1 MEGKYNMKR
10 KISLYFMTV
19 IILMLVLF
27 EGVFSVAIYRY
38 YYNGLLHYVESHA
51 KASTKFFSDYN
62 SVYDLRLREH
72 SGEIIR
78 SFQLEGTE
86 LQLLDR
92 YGNVIQSS
100 SGYKVNEK
108 VKIPLLVLEGD
119 IYHRI
124 TNQKSTGKSLEVLS
138 PFIHEGQT
146 IGILK
151 YTTNL
156 KDVNKRILEIISGTV
171 LMGIIISLIVL
182 IVSRHLAN
190 IFIKPIHSIIN
201 ASSEIAQG
209 TLNCKIRED
218 YPGELG
224 ELAHSLNHMVSK
236 INHSTNMKNEF
247 IASISHELRTPLTG
261 IKGWSETLATVE
273 CLTDKEIKQGMS
285 IITGETDRLIHLV
298 ENLLDFSKLELDYQD
313 LCKESFLLQDLLNE
327 SIWQLATKA
336 TQREIEI
343 VTELEEVELIADRAR
358 LKQVF
363 LNLIDN
369 AIKYSDNKGK
379 IEVSLLK
386 QEQII
391 ISISDRGIGIA
402 EEHLPYI
409 NESFYQV
416 NNKSSGS
423 GMGLAIV
430 KKIVELH
437 NGLIEIDSEKG
448 KGTTVT
454 IKLPFDTLA

>member
-1 MEGKYNMKR
+1 MKK

-62 SVYDLRLREH
+62 SVYDLRLREY
-72 SGEIIR
+72 SGDIIS
-78 SFQLEGTE
+78 SFQLQGTE

-100 SGYKVNEK
+100 NGYKVNKK
-108 VKIPLLVLEGD
+108 VRIPLLVLEGD
-119 IYHRI
+119 TYHRI
-124 TNQKSTGKSLEVLS
+124 ANQKSDGKSLEVLS
-138 PFIHEGQT
+138 PFIHKGQT
-146 IGILK
+146 IGVLK

-156 KDVNKRILEIISGTV
+156 KDVNQRIIDIILGTV
-171 LMGIIISLIVL
+171 LMGIIISIIVL
-182 IVSRHLAN
+182 IVSKHLAN
-190 IFIKPIHSIIN
+190 LFIKPIHSIIN
-201 ASSEIAQG
+201 ASSEIAKG
-209 TLNCKIRED
+209 TLTCKINED

-236 INHSTNMKNEF
+236 INQSTNMKNEF

-261 IKGWSETLATVE
+261 IKGWSETLATFE

-285 IITGETDRLIHLV
+285 IITAETDRLIHLV

-313 LCKESFLLQDLLNE
+313 LCKEKFFLQDLLNE
-327 SIWQLATKA
+327 SIWQLETKA
-336 TQREIEI
+336 KQREIKI
-343 VTELEEVELIADRAR
+343 VTEFEEVELIADRAR

-363 LNLIDN
+363 LNIIDN
-369 AIKYSDNKGK
+369 AIKYSNHKGR
-379 IEVSLLK
+379 IEVTLLK

-391 ISISDRGIGIA
+391 ISISDQGIGIA

-409 NESFYQV
+409 NEFFYQV
-416 NNKSSGS
+416 NSKSSGS

-430 KKIVELH
+430 KKIVKLH
-437 NGLIEIDSEKG
+437 NGLIQIDSEEG
-448 KGTTVT
+448 IGTTVT
-454 IKLPFDTLA
+454 IKLPF